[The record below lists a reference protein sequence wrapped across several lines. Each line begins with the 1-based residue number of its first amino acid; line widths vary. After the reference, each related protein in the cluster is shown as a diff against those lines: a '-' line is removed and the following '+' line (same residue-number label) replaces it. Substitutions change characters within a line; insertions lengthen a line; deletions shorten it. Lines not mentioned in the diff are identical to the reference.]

1 MMFQNS
7 TMAAQAKSC
16 ELPAPDAERFF
27 GWDNADGVFCYEES
41 DERVVAK
48 TRLSSPTL
56 RVALLEEAQVEK
68 ATNAA
73 IPLSVAQDVLLHS
86 FAIRAKLGEG
96 EKVRT
101 GNGALRDV
109 ILVCREHL
117 PVCLG
122 NVVLDYDDALGA
134 IVRRRKEA

>member
-1 MMFQNS
+1 M
-7 TMAAQAKSC
+7 
-16 ELPAPDAERFF
+16 
-27 GWDNADGVFCYEES
+27 
-41 DERVVAK
+41 
-48 TRLSSPTL
+48 
-56 RVALLEEAQVEK
+56 EK

-122 NVVLDYDDALGA
+122 NVVLDYNDALGA